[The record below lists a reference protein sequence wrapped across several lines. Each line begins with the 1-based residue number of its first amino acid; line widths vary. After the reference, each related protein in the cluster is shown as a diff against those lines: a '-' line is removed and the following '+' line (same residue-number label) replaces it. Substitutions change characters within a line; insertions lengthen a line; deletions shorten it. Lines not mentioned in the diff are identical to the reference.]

1 MARHRR
7 QRAAGFAEEGG
18 PDLTPL
24 IDCVFLLLVFFMV
37 TTVFLHTKGL
47 DVDLPAESQSVE
59 EQKKD
64 INVILDQDGKIEIAG
79 NPVEM
84 QALAKRLV
92 RAMEEAR
99 NENIIVQADA
109 ECAQKHVVYVVDTA
123 KEVGVQGIAFVRVEG
138 EQ

>member
-1 MARHRR
+1 MARHRK
-7 QRAAGFAEEGG
+7 QRRAGFSEKGG

-47 DVDLPAESQSVE
+47 DVDLPAQSQSVE

-64 INVILDQDGKIEIAG
+64 INVILDEKGVIEIG
-79 NPVEM
+79 GDPVEP
-84 QALAKRLV
+84 QALAKRLT

-109 ECAQKHVVYVVDTA
+109 ECEQKHVVFVVDTA

-138 EQ
+138 EG

>member
-1 MARHRR
+1 M
-7 QRAAGFAEEGG
+7 
-18 PDLTPL
+18 TPL

-64 INVILDQDGKIEIAG
+64 INVILDQDGKIEIG
-79 NPVEM
+79 GDQVEK

-92 RAMEEAR
+92 QAMETAR

-109 ECAQKHVVYVVDTA
+109 ECSQKHVVYVVDTA

>member
-1 MARHRR
+1 M
-7 QRAAGFAEEGG
+7 
-18 PDLTPL
+18 TPL

-47 DVDLPAESQSVE
+47 DVDLPAQSQSVE

-64 INVILDQDGKIEIAG
+64 INVILDHEGMIEIG
-79 NPVEM
+79 GDPVEPED
-84 QALAKRLV
+84 LAKRLT

-99 NENIIVQADA
+99 NENIIVQANA
-109 ECAQKHVVYVVDTA
+109 ECSQRHVVFVVDTA

-138 EQ
+138 EG

>member
-7 QRAAGFAEEGG
+7 TLRESLHQEGG

-47 DVDLPAESQSVE
+47 DVDLPAPSQSVE

-64 INVILDQDGKIEIAG
+64 INVILDHDGQIEIG
-79 NPVEM
+79 GEPVEAT
-84 QALAKRLV
+84 ALAQRLV
-92 RAMEEAR
+92 RAMAEAR
-99 NENIIVQADA
+99 NENIIIQADG
-109 ECAQKHVVYVVDTA
+109 ECAQRHVVHLVDTA
-123 KEVGVQGIAFVRVEG
+123 KEVGVQGIAFVVVQG
-138 EQ
+138 E

>member
-1 MARHRR
+1 MARHPKP
-7 QRAAGFAEEGG
+7 RAGILEEGG
-18 PDLTPL
+18 PDMTPL

-64 INVILDQDGKIEIAG
+64 INVILDQDGKIEIG
-79 NPVEM
+79 GDPVDP

-92 RAMEEAR
+92 TAMAEAR
-99 NENIIVQADA
+99 NENIIVQADG
-109 ECAQKHVVYVVDTA
+109 ECDQRHVVHVVDTA
-123 KEVGVQGIAFVRVEG
+123 KEVGVQGIAFVRVQG
-138 EQ
+138 E

>member
-7 QRAAGFAEEGG
+7 TLRESLHQEGG

-47 DVDLPAESQSVE
+47 DVDLPAPSQSVE

-64 INVILDQDGKIEIAG
+64 INVILDHDGQIEIG
-79 NPVEM
+79 GEPVEAT
-84 QALAKRLV
+84 ALAKRLV
-92 RAMEEAR
+92 RAMAEAR
-99 NENIIVQADA
+99 NENIIIQADG
-109 ECAQKHVVYVVDTA
+109 ECAQRHVVHLVDTA
-123 KEVGVQGIAFVRVEG
+123 KEVGVQGIAFVVVQG
-138 EQ
+138 E